1 MGMQLARTTVVLVGI
16 LFAGAVATAPS
27 GQAQEPA
34 GKVFVVHALPGA
46 SYDVAIDGDEVKA
59 DVSEG
64 AVLGP
69 YDLAAG
75 DHEVTFTD
83 TAGGA
88 ALASTVS
95 VSAGGSTDVVVH
107 RPAALRGDPVVS
119 QYAAPMKP
127 IGPDKARV
135 LLAHTAT
142 VPPADVR
149 VDGQVV
155 FTNIANGEY
164 AEADLPAGP
173 HEVALLPT
181 GEVSDPILGPVE
193 VDLPAGT
200 ITLVYAVGTP
210 DDGSMNVISHQ
221 ERLASDGSVRPERI
235 ETGSAGL
242 LAGMRVR
249 AFTVH

>member
-1 MGMQLARTTVVLVGI
+1 MRKELARTTVVAVGI

-27 GQAQEPA
+27 SQAREPA
-34 GKVFVVHALPGA
+34 GTAFVVQAMPGA
-46 SYDVAIDGDEVKA
+46 SYDVAIDGEEVKA

-64 AVLGP
+64 VVLGP

-95 VSAGGSTDVVVH
+95 VAAGGSTDVVLH
-107 RPAALRGDPVVS
+107 RPAAVRGDPVVS
-119 QYAAPMKP
+119 VYAAPMKP

-142 VPPADVR
+142 VPPADVQ

-164 AEADLPAGP
+164 ADADVPAGA
-173 HEVALLPT
+173 HEVALLPSGET
-181 GEVSDPILGPVE
+181 GDPILGPVE

-210 DDGSMNVISHQ
+210 EDGSMNVISHQ
-221 ERLASDGSVRPERI
+221 ERLASDGSVPPARI

-242 LAGMRVR
+242 LADVHVR
-249 AFTVH
+249 SFSVH